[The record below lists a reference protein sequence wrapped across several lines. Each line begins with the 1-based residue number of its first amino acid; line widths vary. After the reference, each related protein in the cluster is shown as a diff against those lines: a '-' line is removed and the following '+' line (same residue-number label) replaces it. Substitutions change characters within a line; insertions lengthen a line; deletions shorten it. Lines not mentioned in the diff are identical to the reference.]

1 MTRLIN
7 KGALL
12 RWGALAL
19 LLPIAAAQ
27 TPVTRKPYIYWWQP
41 GDLAYAWKPLVVDPP
56 LVVTVD
62 STGQFHLSMPAPVP
76 SLMFIPPAGDPIPL
90 SSLSFN
96 GDATVMYGNGAVQ
109 VGFNTAVLA
118 SRTAMQS
125 GPASANSSGNPQ
137 TCAPQPLPDN
147 PDAPLVPG
155 ADYIS
160 ACSTQ
165 LTRLDKYQTL
175 NWIVE
180 TVNVGPVSLSIDT
193 LPAMPVLDR
202 RGNPLAA
209 GALAPGLY
217 RIWND
222 GANWR
227 VSEL

>member
-1 MTRLIN
+1 MALIRSIQRY
-7 KGALL
+7 ALL
-12 RWGALAL
+12 STLAL
-19 LLPIAAAQ
+19 SVTAQ

-41 GDLAYAWKPLVVDPP
+41 GDSLYTWKPLVVDPP
-56 LVVTVD
+56 LTVTVD
-62 STGQFHLSMPAPVP
+62 ATGQFHLSMPAPTP

-155 ADYIS
+155 TDYVS

-180 TVNVGPVSLSIDT
+180 TPNIGPVSLSIDT
-193 LPAMPVLDR
+193 FPAMPVLDR
-202 RGNPLAA
+202 RGNPLVP
-209 GALAPGLY
+209 GALIPGLY

-222 GANWR
+222 GAAWR
-227 VSEL
+227 VAEL